1 MSSTASSDQSRIP
14 TSVWILGFVS
24 LLTDVS
30 SGVTKALVPLFLV
43 TVLQAEALSLG
54 IIEGIAEST
63 ASVVRI
69 FSGTLSDRLGRRKTL
84 AVAGYGISALS
95 KPLFALATSPL
106 WILMAR
112 FSDRLGKGIRGAPRD
127 ALVADVTP
135 EHKRGAAFGLRQSL
149 DTIGEFTGPLI
160 AFLLMAASNDNFR
173 LVFWFTAIPSTL
185 GVALL
190 IIGIREPKRNQAPS
204 PSRKSPLQWQELQRL
219 SKPYWILVGSI
230 FLFSLGNSSDA
241 FLLLRAEQAGISTSM
256 VPLTLLV
263 MNLAYF
269 FSAYPM
275 GALSD
280 RISRLGLLITGLVI
294 YGIIYL
300 GFALAPTPLW
310 IWGLFV
316 FYGAYLGTVKGVL
329 PALMTDQV
337 PEDLR
342 GTAFGFLNMAVGGAL
357 LPASILAGALWQGIG
372 SGATFFAGSLFAWTA
387 AVCLMIN
394 RKQFPRRES
403 LIAR

>member
-1 MSSTASSDQSRIP
+1 MSTDPPSDPIRIP

-30 SGVTKALVPLFLV
+30 SGVTKALVPSFLV
-43 TVLQAEALSLG
+43 TVLQAEVLNLG

-63 ASVVRI
+63 ASVVRV

-106 WILMAR
+106 WILLAR
-112 FSDRLGKGIRGAPRD
+112 CSDRLGKGIRGAPRD
-127 ALVADVTP
+127 ALVADMTSK
-135 EHKRGAAFGLRQSL
+135 HKRGAAFGLRQSL

-160 AFLLMAASNDNFR
+160 AFALMSASNDNFR
-173 LVFWFTAIPSTL
+173 FVFWLTVIPSTL

-190 IIGIREPKRNQAPS
+190 MIGIREPQKPLIS
-204 PSRKSPLQWQELQRL
+204 PSTTPKTPWQWQKLQRL
-219 SKPYWILVGSI
+219 GTPYWILLGSA

-241 FLLLRAEQAGISTSM
+241 FLLLRAEQMGISTST

-263 MNLAYF
+263 MNIAYF

-280 RISRLGLLITGLVI
+280 RISRLGLLILGLVI

-300 GFALAPTPLW
+300 GFALAPSSIW
-310 IWGLFV
+310 IWGLFIC
-316 FYGAYLGTVKGVL
+316 YGAYLGILKGVL
-329 PALMTDQV
+329 PPLVTDQV

-342 GTAFGFLNMAVGGAL
+342 GFAFGLLNMAVGVAL
-357 LPASILAGALWQGIG
+357 LPASLLAGALWQEIG
-372 SGATFFAGSLFAWTA
+372 SGATFVTGSFFAWIA
-387 AVCLMIN
+387 AVCLLIN
-394 RKQFPRRES
+394 RKQFPRRVS
-403 LIAR
+403 